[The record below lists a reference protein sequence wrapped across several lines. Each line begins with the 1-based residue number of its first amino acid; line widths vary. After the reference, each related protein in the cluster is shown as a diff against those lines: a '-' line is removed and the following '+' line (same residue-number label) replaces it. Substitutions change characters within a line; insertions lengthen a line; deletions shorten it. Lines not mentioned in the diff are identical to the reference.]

1 MKRIFLVV
9 TLFLILGISVEANCT
24 FEGKSYSEGT
34 IRGPYICID
43 GEWIRR

>member
-1 MKRIFLVV
+1 MKRFFLSLTVFLVV
-9 TLFLILGISVEANCT
+9 GVNLYADCT
-24 FEGKSYSEGT
+24 FEGTSYPEGS

>member
-1 MKRIFLVV
+1 MKRILFSLMFLLLVGAD
-9 TLFLILGISVEANCT
+9 LYADCT
-24 FEGKSYSEGT
+24 FEGSSYPEGT